1 MGNSLSDIAIELK
14 NAQKTIR
21 ARDEKVKNIK
31 AQLIYAFNGT
41 GKTMLS
47 NEFKSLV
54 QPKIEGEET
63 PLSEKKIIYYN
74 AFTEDLFYWDND
86 LENDTSRKLS
96 IHNNA
101 FTKWV
106 LEDQG
111 QERNIITK
119 FQEYTNS
126 KLTPAFNERY
136 INEDSTVV
144 EANSEITF
152 SFQRGNEDNPENI
165 KISKGE
171 ESNFIWCF
179 FYIFL
184 EEVIETLND
193 EKENRSTADYD
204 SLQYVFIDDPVTS
217 LDDNYLISLAVDL
230 GELIKKSKNPQLKF
244 IITTHSPLFYN
255 VLFNQLKKDQ
265 YEKYVLNKSEY
276 GKYELKHQSSDS
288 PFSYHLYLKKE
299 IEDAIKAGQVR
310 KYHFNFLRNI
320 LEKLSTFLGYK
331 DWTDLPL
338 ENDEK
343 INQYEKRII
352 HLFSHSKYSGEET
365 VEIKKEEIEEL
376 DDLIKKI
383 NRSYH
388 FKIS

>member
-1 MGNSLSDIAIELK
+1 MSKSLNEIANEIK
-14 NAQKTIR
+14 DAQKTIK
-21 ARDEKVKNIK
+21 AKDEKVKDIK

-54 QPKIEGEET
+54 QPKGEGEET
-63 PLSEKKIIYYN
+63 SLSEKKIVYYN

-86 LENDTSRKLS
+86 LENDTRRKLKV
-96 IHNNA
+96 HKNA
-101 FTKWV
+101 FTKWI

-111 QERNIITK
+111 QESNITKK

-126 KLTPAFNERY
+126 KLTPEFNQKY
-136 INEDSTVV
+136 IKEDGTVV
-144 EANSEITF
+144 EANSEVIF

-171 ESNFIWCF
+171 ESNFIWCV

-193 EKENRSTADYD
+193 DKEDRSTADYD

-217 LDDNYLISLAVDL
+217 LDDNYLIRLAVDL
-230 GELIKKSKNPQLKF
+230 GELIKRSKNPQLKF

-255 VLFNQLKKDQ
+255 VLFNQFKKDQ
-265 YEKYVLNKSEY
+265 YEKYVLNKTED
-276 GKYELKHQSSDS
+276 GKYELKRQSSDS
-288 PFSYHLYLKKE
+288 PFSYHLSLKKE
-299 IEDAIKAGQVR
+299 IEDAIESGQVR

-331 DWTDLPL
+331 DWPDLPL
-338 ENDEK
+338 ENNER
-343 INQYEKRII
+343 ISQYEKRIV
-352 HLFSHSKYSGEET
+352 HLFSHSKFSGEET
-365 VEIKKEEIEEL
+365 GVIKKEEISDLDEL
-376 DDLIKKI
+376 MKKI
-383 NRSYH
+383 SNSYH
-388 FKIS
+388 FKTS

>member
-1 MGNSLSDIAIELK
+1 MSKTLNEIAIELK
-14 NAQKTIR
+14 DAQKKIV
-21 ARDEKVKNIK
+21 AKEENVKDIK

-47 NEFKSLV
+47 NEFKSLI
-54 QPKIEGEET
+54 QPKSEGGET

-86 LENDTSRKLS
+86 LEYDTERKLKV
-96 IHNNA
+96 HKNA

-106 LEDQG
+106 FEEQG
-111 QERNIITK
+111 QELNIITK

-126 KLTPAFNERY
+126 KLTPKFNEKY
-136 INEDSTVV
+136 IKNDKTLV
-144 EANSEITF
+144 EPYTEISF
-152 SFQRGNEDNPENI
+152 SYERGNGNNPENI

-171 ESNFIWCF
+171 ESNFIWCV
-179 FYIFL
+179 FYVFL
-184 EEVIETLND
+184 EEVIYTLND
-193 EKENRSTADYD
+193 EKENRSTDDYD

-217 LDDNYLISLAVDL
+217 LDDNFLIKLAVDL
-230 GELIKKSKNPQLKF
+230 GELIKNSKNPQLKF

-255 VLFNQLKKDQ
+255 VLFNQFKKDQ
-265 YEKYVLNKSEY
+265 YEKYVLNKTEDR
-276 GKYELKHQSSDS
+276 KYELKRQSSDS
-288 PFSYHLYLKKE
+288 PFSYHLFLKKE
-299 IEDAIKAGQVR
+299 IEDAIKAGQVK

-343 INQYEKRII
+343 INQYEKRIV

-365 VEIKKEEIEEL
+365 GEVTKEEIADLDEL
-376 DDLIKKI
+376 LRKI
-383 NRSYH
+383 NKSYH